1 MKLTGKEI
9 AVVIAA
15 LIIGVA
21 GVACMSYGIT
31 LINDHNSTPSW
42 VTNDVDELKANA
54 NTQYQNTMKNYY
66 TSVESVERDVQRIVN
81 KHPGNTVNIETKD
94 YELRKSGSCI
104 TVETDYYE
112 YRKSGSCLTIETDYF
127 EYRKSGSTVTM
138 EYK

>member
-1 MKLTGKEI
+1 MKILRIIGS
-9 AVVIAA
+9 
-15 LIIGVA
+15 LIIILAVIWGTTYMITSITGV
-21 GVACMSYGIT
+21 T
-31 LINDHNSTPSW
+31 PKPSW
-42 VTNDVDELKANA
+42 VTNDVDELKASA

-127 EYRKSGSTVTM
+127 EYRKSGSAVTM

>member
-1 MKLTGKEI
+1 MKISTIVGSL
-9 AVVIAA
+9 
-15 LIIGVA
+15 LIILALTCGTTYCVTT
-21 GVACMSYGIT
+21 I
-31 LINDHNSTPSW
+31 IEQSTSPSW
-42 VTNDVDELKANA
+42 VTNDVDKLKENA

-127 EYRKSGSTVTM
+127 EYRKSGSAVTM